1 MKKAFTLIEMLI
13 VIAIV
18 SVLAGVMIVT
28 FTGSTESA
36 RAAQCM
42 SNMRNLAV
50 AVSSASLNKE
60 AMQSENWY
68 VRASDAVW
76 KDMVGG
82 YRKRAKEIYRY
93 RRGWISNYPGPAGW
107 NQSMSSSG
115 RVVSAYD
122 SDPQA
127 VTYALTN
134 GAIWSIMGKRD
145 GYICPSHASARGGQT
160 PAWSYVMNSR
170 FDDDILYGSFGGASK
185 TVMFAELPF
194 GGGDGETE
202 ADAVLAYPN
211 DDAQGS
217 PESIA
222 FNHRDGKKKCAHVVF
237 ADGSAK
243 KIIACGADAGYKK
256 GWIDRG
262 SNSEYHDLT
271 EWLCTGKDYSF
282 DGNHYRKID

>member
-1 MKKAFTLIEMLI
+1 
-13 VIAIV
+13 
-18 SVLAGVMIVT
+18 
-28 FTGSTESA
+28 
-36 RAAQCM
+36 
-42 SNMRNLAV
+42 
-50 AVSSASLNKE
+50 
-60 AMQSENWY
+60 
-68 VRASDAVW
+68 
-76 KDMVGG
+76 
-82 YRKRAKEIYRY
+82 
-93 RRGWISNYPGPAGW
+93 
-107 NQSMSSSG
+107 
-115 RVVSAYD
+115 
-122 SDPQA
+122 

-134 GAIWSIMGKRD
+134 GAIWTIMGKRD
-145 GYICPSHASARGGQT
+145 GYVCPAHAPARGGQT

-170 FDDDILYGSFGGASK
+170 FDDNILYGSFGGASK

-211 DDAQGS
+211 DDADGA

-243 KIIACGADAGYKK
+243 KIIACGSDAAFKK
-256 GWIDRG
+256 GWVDRG
-262 SNSEYHDLT
+262 DNSEYHDLT